1 MARFVLLSNINNYI
15 KIIYEG
21 ADIHTLIDKMKEKA
35 VQYICDNVGKNNYV
49 ETLDS
54 NEYKDAPLEKYP
66 RGFILKW
73 AKNTD
78 YIRQIDIYFN
88 HELKGYIYGKYKDS
102 EYKGFFAIIPCTDF
116 DQEAIS
122 SSGGLKGPTKAQS
135 QYEVSGQSRSNY
147 SALISELNDRFN
159 AHKAACEIPEA
170 PPAPPIGIGA
180 DKGHLWA
187 EAADKAHLWSEG
199 GQIDGQVPGEHQ
211 AFNKKIYIRYPPAN
225 DCNSRAESVYSTEDE
240 S

>member
-122 SSGGLKGPTKAQS
+122 SSGALKGPTKAQS

-147 SALISELNDRFN
+147 SALISELNDRF
-159 AHKAACEIPEA
+159 KAACEIPEA
-170 PPAPPIGIGA
+170 PPAPLIGIGA
-180 DKGHLWA
+180 DK
-187 EAADKAHLWSEG
+187 

-211 AFNKKIYIRYPPAN
+211 AFNKKIYIRYPPPN